1 MRALHWTDQLLGH
14 VDRSLKT
21 LTGTLPV
28 ANSFE
33 YDSRD
38 DALTSDEQSKSRQL
52 MRVNHCGEVCAQG
65 LYHGQMLSA
74 RNDST
79 KAHLEHAAEDEQKHL
94 VWCQER
100 LRELNGQTSYLNP
113 FWYGASFMVGAA
125 TGLMGD
131 KVSLGFIAA
140 TEEEVCKHLDRHLA
154 ELPEGDHRTREIIA
168 QMQADEAG
176 HEQAALDE
184 GGAPYPAAIKKL
196 MSFQSALMTN
206 STRWI

>member
-1 MRALHWTDQLLGH
+1 MRTLQWADRLLAH
-14 VDRSLKT
+14 VDRSVKT
-21 LTGTLPV
+21 VTGTLPV
-28 ANSFE
+28 ANGFE
-33 YDSRD
+33 HDSQAD
-38 DALTSDEQSKSRQL
+38 ELTPEEQSKSRQL
-52 MRVNHCGEVCAQG
+52 MRINHCGEVCAQG

-79 KAHLEHAAEDEQKHL
+79 KDHLQHAAEDEQNHL
-94 VWCQER
+94 LWCQER
-100 LRELNGQTSYLNP
+100 LRELSGQTSYLNP
-113 FWYGASFMVGAA
+113 LWYGASFVVGAA

-131 KVSLGFIAA
+131 RVSLGFIAA

-168 QMQADEAG
+168 RMQADEAG

-184 GGAPYPAAIKKL
+184 GGAPYPVALKKI
-196 MSFQSALMTN
+196 MSLQSALMTN